1 MGVSYREIGELIA
14 RVRARW
20 RRVILYRAAVVAALA
35 AAAVVL
41 LGLLTAYAAGR
52 STHALA
58 AVGVVTVIVAF
69 AVAVRALSPAR
80 RVPSDAQIARF
91 IEEREPTLD
100 DRLVSA
106 VDVARGGV
114 DAPPPALASA
124 MLADA
129 GRRAA
134 HVEPATIVS
143 PDLLRRGGFQA
154 AAACFALLAV
164 IVGGRQTARRSF
176 DALSLSVFPA
186 RVHLDVQPGNAR
198 LQAGTALTVQARL
211 AGNTAPVAAQL
222 LRASSDAEATDA
234 EAWSAIDMPVDADGA
249 FRFTFDALGESF
261 KYRVVAGA
269 LRSDVFDVAV
279 VRPPRVTRV
288 DVEYRYPKALG
299 LPPRTE
305 EDSGDI
311 YAPAGTDVTLH
322 IHTDREA
329 ASGQMTLGG
338 GQSLPLTNSDPTTLE
353 AALTISGDDSY
364 RLRVANG
371 EGMATPGETEYFI
384 RMLDDRPPDV
394 RVMRPARDKSV
405 TALEEIDIE
414 AEAQDDFGVAALEL
428 VYTVRGGS
436 EKVVP
441 FDIPARATTVS
452 GFHTLYLEDLKVK
465 AGDFISYYVRA
476 RDLPRGRRASEA
488 RSDMFFLEV
497 KPFEQEFTL
506 AQSQGGGGGSG
517 SPQIDDLV
525 NAQKEIIVAT
535 WKLDRRALT
544 SGASSEADIRAV
556 GKAEAELK
564 VRVEDVA
571 SQFRESTMRDPR
583 RRGPTPGAP
592 RAGQTL
598 PEEDAM
604 TAASKAM
611 TQAITA
617 LEGLKTKT
625 AMPPELEA
633 LNHLLKAQATVKE
646 RQVTQQT
653 GAGGQGQ
660 NRQAQDLSSLFDK
673 ELARQQ
679 QTNYETK
686 NSAEQEEKSQDE
698 SMLDKIRELAKR
710 QDELLRRQEELAR
723 QRQQMTPEQLKRA
736 LETLTREQQQL
747 REQAERMA
755 RQMGTGT
762 PNDPGQQNPNS
773 QKNQNGQQ
781 PPQPGQQAQSG
792 QQQGQQNQGGQ
803 SQGGQNQSQG
813 QQQANRQGQSGEMRP
828 GQQGGRAG
836 ERGNAM
842 REVSE
847 EMRNAASELSR
858 QDPSQASARGNRALD
873 KLRDLERQMQA
884 GQPNEQR
891 RAIGDMQL
899 EARQLADAQ
908 RQLSTELGRVGQG
921 ENGKDALRRLAGE
934 QDRLAERAE
943 RLQQSMDRQA
953 STPPPSPNGQASGRN
968 GATGEQS
975 ANAQKAVGDAAKE
988 MQRQRVAERMQQ
1000 SAEQLRQASGDAG
1013 QPANGDK
1020 PSGDKNSGKPQPSSS
1035 ATDTRT
1041 PQQSARAAAGAQ
1053 EEIARSL
1060 DRLADRL
1067 ASANGPSDDQ
1077 SRKMNDQL
1085 ARAQE
1090 LRERMER
1097 ISRELNR
1104 LGQQSGPEGTQAGG
1118 QNQGRSPDGKPSPGE
1133 RESASKQP
1141 AQPGG
1146 QAGQGQPD
1154 QNGSGGDSGEVARL
1168 RDEYQKQLQATK
1180 DLLNE
1185 MQKDEAKKDERTAGD
1200 GSRGFTYEGQGMVL
1214 SAPGTQAFKQDFAKW
1229 EELRKQATLAL
1240 EQAETR
1246 LSRQLQDK
1254 ASKDRLATGID
1265 DRPPASY
1272 QQQVDSYFKALAGK
1286 KGR

>member
-1 MGVSYREIGELIA
+1 M
-14 RVRARW
+14 
-20 RRVILYRAAVVAALA
+20 
-35 AAAVVL
+35 L
-41 LGLLTAYAAGR
+41 L
-52 STHALA
+52 
-58 AVGVVTVIVAF
+58 AVGV
-69 AVAVRALSPAR
+69 S
-80 RVPSDAQIARF
+80 
-91 IEEREPTLD
+91 
-100 DRLVSA
+100 
-106 VDVARGGV
+106 
-114 DAPPPALASA
+114 
-124 MLADA
+124 
-129 GRRAA
+129 GR
-134 HVEPATIVS
+134 H
-143 PDLLRRGGFQA
+143 
-154 AAACFALLAV
+154 
-164 IVGGRQTARRSF
+164 TARRSF
-176 DALSLSVFPA
+176 DALSLAMFPA
-186 RVHLDVQPGNAR
+186 RVHLDVQPGHAR
-198 LQAGTALTVQARL
+198 VQAGTPLTIEARL
-211 AGNTAPVAAQL
+211 AGNSAPVTAQL
-222 LRASSDAEATDA
+222 LRASSDAEMNDA
-234 EAWSAIDMPVDADGA
+234 EAWSGADMPVDADGA
-249 FRFTFDALGESF
+249 FRVKFEALGESF
-261 KYRVVAGA
+261 KYRIVAGA

-288 DVEYRYPKALG
+288 DVEYRYPAALG

-305 EDSGDI
+305 EDSGDV

-329 ASGQMTLGG
+329 ASGQMLLGG
-338 GQSLPLTNSDPTTLE
+338 GTSLALKSTDPTTLE

-394 RVMRPARDKSV
+394 RVIRPARDKSV

-441 FDIPARATTVS
+441 FDIASRATSVS

-465 AGDFISYYVRA
+465 PGDFISYYVRA
-476 RDLPRGRRASEA
+476 RDLPRARRSSEA

-544 SGASSEADIRAV
+544 SGASSEADIRAA

-617 LEGLKTKT
+617 LEGLKTKP

-633 LNHLLKAQATVKE
+633 LNHLLRAQAQVKE

-679 QTNYETK
+679 QTNYENK
-686 NSAEQEEKSQDE
+686 DRAEQEEQSQDE

-710 QDELLRRQEELAR
+710 QDELLRRQQELAR

-781 PPQPGQQAQSG
+781 QPQQGQQAQSG

-803 SQGGQNQSQG
+803 SQGGQSQSQG

-908 RQLSTELGRVGQG
+908 RQLSSELNRVGQG

-953 STPPPSPNGQASGRN
+953 STPTPP
-968 GATGEQS
+968 
-975 ANAQKAVGDAAKE
+975 
-988 MQRQRVAERMQQ
+988 
-1000 SAEQLRQASGDAG
+1000 
-1013 QPANGDK
+1013 
-1020 PSGDKNSGKPQPSSS
+1020 
-1035 ATDTRT
+1035 
-1041 PQQSARAAAGAQ
+1041 RA
-1053 EEIARSL
+1053 L
-1060 DRLADRL
+1060 
-1067 ASANGPSDDQ
+1067 
-1077 SRKMNDQL
+1077 
-1085 ARAQE
+1085 
-1090 LRERMER
+1090 
-1097 ISRELNR
+1097 
-1104 LGQQSGPEGTQAGG
+1104 
-1118 QNQGRSPDGKPSPGE
+1118 
-1133 RESASKQP
+1133 
-1141 AQPGG
+1141 
-1146 QAGQGQPD
+1146 
-1154 QNGSGGDSGEVARL
+1154 
-1168 RDEYQKQLQATK
+1168 
-1180 DLLNE
+1180 
-1185 MQKDEAKKDERTAGD
+1185 
-1200 GSRGFTYEGQGMVL
+1200 
-1214 SAPGTQAFKQDFAKW
+1214 
-1229 EELRKQATLAL
+1229 
-1240 EQAETR
+1240 
-1246 LSRQLQDK
+1246 
-1254 ASKDRLATGID
+1254 
-1265 DRPPASY
+1265 
-1272 QQQVDSYFKALAGK
+1272 
-1286 KGR
+1286 